1 MSAPAGEIVVRMGEY
16 AVVRGE
22 GTLAA
27 LGLGSCVAVILHD
40 RHARVAG
47 LAHVVLPSSS
57 LSHGRDRPARS
68 ADRAVPLLVGAMR
81 LEGADVPRLVARL
94 VGGASMFANLLAA
107 GAVAMGERNA
117 LAVRSALRAAGI
129 PVVGESVG
137 DTFGR
142 SVWFDVRR
150 GTAIV
155 RSVGRE
161 DHVL

>member
-1 MSAPAGEIVVRMGEY
+1 MSASPREVVVKMGEY

-22 GTLAA
+22 GMLAA

-47 LAHVVLPSSS
+47 LAHIVLPSPS
-57 LSHGRDRPARS
+57 LSRDHDRPAR
-68 ADRAVPLLVGAMR
+68 AAETAVPLLVSAMKA
-81 LEGADVPRLVARL
+81 EGADTARMAARL

-107 GAVAMGERNA
+107 GTVSMGERNL
-117 LAVRSALRAAGI
+117 LATRAALRSAGI

-137 DTFGR
+137 DRYGR

-150 GTAIV
+150 GTAVI